1 MMGIVATPI
10 AYAVRNA
17 IDAAKLV
24 FIETNAGGNA
34 LTRTT
39 TDCKPSCKSKYIF
52 RTSFS
57 SYQISYPIGEY
68 FATKKGVKEVFTFVS
83 DYGFGNESAAV
94 FTSAFTKG
102 RGTVNGGLK
111 APLPTADFP

>member
-1 MMGIVATPI
+1 MRRSRELYLKQKGGSLAGRPVTWVWEDEANDPVVGAQKTAKFIDQDRVDVMMGIVATPI

-52 RTSFS
+52 RK
-57 SYQISYPIGEY
+57 IGRASCRERR
-68 FATKKGVKEVFTFVS
+68 AARS
-83 DYGFGNESAAV
+83 D
-94 FTSAFTKG
+94 K
-102 RGTVNGGLK
+102 
-111 APLPTADFP
+111 